1 MFLIKSTFASSSPA
15 AECVFSRFR
24 LRSTQEARR
33 YNTYDARL
41 SPGQAPW
48 CMLSASG
55 AAISRDCSPARRAAR
70 DHGNPQCQFLAVL
83 AAAVSVSH
91 RPSSSMRYGSHQKT
105 AAALQPLPFST
116 ATDDAS
122 ACAGEHAMFSV
133 FGGNRNEHAV
143 QLRRHCRQVFNRAI
157 CNDFLVVLF
166 VKFP

>member
-1 MFLIKSTFASSSPA
+1 MHFYFLRTSATFSLPA
-15 AECVFSRFR
+15 VGPFSRSR

-116 ATDDAS
+116 ATDGAFVYVLVCLCVRHAS
-122 ACAGEHAMFSV
+122 CHPS
-133 FGGNRNEHAV
+133 
-143 QLRRHCRQVFNRAI
+143 
-157 CNDFLVVLF
+157 
-166 VKFP
+166 